1 MKRDDDSIKKWL
13 DERKAQFLYRVPK
26 TASSPQQPRME
37 MDGKKVLSFCS
48 NDYLGLANHPRIIE
62 ASVLAT
68 HQYGVGS
75 GASHLVNGH
84 SIQHDLLEQELAEF
98 TGRDAALLFSTGYMA
113 NLGIVSALM
122 DKGDAVFQDRLNH
135 ASLIDASL
143 LSSAE
148 LIRYRHND
156 MGMLEK
162 KLSTHSASNKMLLS
176 DGVFSMDG
184 DCVDI
189 PSLISLSQQQKAW
202 LMIDD
207 AHGFGVLGKQGG
219 GIIEESGAT
228 QDEVPL
234 LMATLG
240 KAVGVS
246 GAFVAGSYDHID
258 YLKQTARTWIYS
270 TAMPPALAAAS
281 RESLKIIKQESWRRE
296 KLLELIELFKQGA
309 KKRGFNLLAS
319 DTAIQPVLVGDS
331 ELAMSISKKLFEQGI
346 LVTAIRPPTV
356 PKHTDRLRI
365 TLSASHEKKDILN
378 LLNSLEG
385 CLKD

>member
-1 MKRDDDSIKKWL
+1 MRRDDTKIKKWL

-26 TASSPQQPRME
+26 KTSSPQQTRMVV
-37 MDGKKVLSFCS
+37 DGKKVLSFCS

-62 ASVLAT
+62 TLVSAT

-75 GASHLVNGH
+75 GASHLVSGH
-84 SIQHDLLEQELAEF
+84 SVEHDLLEQELAEF

-113 NLGIVSALM
+113 NLGIISALM
-122 DKGDAVFQDRLNH
+122 EQGDAVFQDKLNH
-135 ASLIDASL
+135 ASLIDGSL
-143 LSSAE
+143 LSSAQ

-156 MGMLEK
+156 MSILEK
-162 KLSTHSASNKMLLS
+162 KLKAHPAKNKMLLS

-184 DCVDI
+184 DCADI
-189 PSLISLSQQQKAW
+189 SSLVALSQQQKAW

-207 AHGFGVLGKQGG
+207 AHGFGVLGKQGAG
-219 GIIEESGAT
+219 LLEESSTT

-258 YLKQTARTWIYS
+258 YLKQTARTWMYS

-281 RESLKIIKQESWRRE
+281 RESLNIIKQEAWRRE
-296 KLLELIELFKQGA
+296 KLFELIALFKQGA
-309 KKRGFNLLAS
+309 KERGFDLLAS
-319 DTAIQPVLVGDS
+319 DTAIQPVLVGNS
-331 ELAMSISKKLFEQGI
+331 ELAMATSQELFEKGI

-365 TLSASHEKKDILN
+365 TLSANHEREDILS
-378 LLNSLEG
+378 LLNNLEQ
-385 CLKD
+385 CLKN